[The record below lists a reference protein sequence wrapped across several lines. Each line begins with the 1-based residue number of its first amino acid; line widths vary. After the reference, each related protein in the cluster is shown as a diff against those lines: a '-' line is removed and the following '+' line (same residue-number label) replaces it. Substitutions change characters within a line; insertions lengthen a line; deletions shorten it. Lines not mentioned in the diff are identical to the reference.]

1 MKLSIHQPQYWPWPP
16 YLHKIL
22 SADLFIYL
30 DTVQFSK
37 NGVQNRNQIKTAN
50 GACWLTL
57 PVKQKLGQKICETQ
71 IVSPK
76 DLKKHMKTILSSY
89 AKTPGFK
96 LWKEELEQIMHECKV
111 GTLSDIAIT
120 VTEWMLGKLG
130 ADNKRVRMSSLTG
143 IDGQKGEL
151 ILNICRHFQADSYL
165 SGKGGLAYMDVSAF
179 NEIHCNVLVQQ
190 CASIHYQQA
199 FPKQDF
205 IPDLSA
211 LDLLMNCPNE
221 ARELIM
227 THCNWRVPA

>member
-37 NGVQNRNQIKTAN
+37 NGLQNRNQIKTAN

-57 PVKQKLGQKICETQ
+57 PVQQKLGQKICETQ
-71 IVSPK
+71 IANSNI
-76 DLKKHMKTILSSY
+76 LKKHAKSIVASY
-89 AKTPGFK
+89 AKTPGFR
-96 LWKEELEQIMHECKV
+96 LWKEELEQCMSVSE
-111 GTLSDIAIT
+111 GSTLSDITIT
-120 VTEWMLGKLG
+120 ITEWMLKKLG
-130 ADNKRVRMSSLTG
+130 ARNKRVRMSSLPE

-151 ILNICRHFQADSYL
+151 ILNICRHFQADDYL
-165 SGKGGLAYMDVSAF
+165 TGKGSLAYMDINAF
-179 NEIHCNVLVQQ
+179 QEINCNVLVQE
-190 CASIHYQQA
+190 CTPIHYQQA

-211 LDLLMNCPNE
+211 LDLLMSCPDE
-221 ARELIM
+221 ARELIL
-227 THCNWRVPA
+227 THCKWRKAC